1 MEIEF
6 SIKTKHGNYN
16 DTLFFPDGANPT
28 EDEIKALK
36 EERVRR
42 WVQTIT
48 SMQGSLPPAQRAQ
61 SPVPPRTKG

>member
-48 SMQGSLPPAQRAQ
+48 SMRGTGDKPTSVIPPLM
-61 SPVPPRTKG
+61 PRNFE

>member
-28 EDEIKALK
+28 EAEIKALK
-36 EERVRR
+36 VERVRR

-48 SMQGSLPPAQRAQ
+48 SMQGTGEK
-61 SPVPPRTKG
+61 PPRVSVPLMPRNFE